1 MSYMKAGLVYADI
14 ISTVSETYADEIQT
28 EEYGYG
34 FDGIIR
40 AGKRQVKRNNKR
52 YRLRDE

>member
-1 MSYMKAGLVYADI
+1 MSYEKSGLMYADI

-34 FDGIIR
+34 FDGIMR
-40 AGKRQVKRNNKR
+40 AKKKSSGA
-52 YRLRDE
+52 LSME